1 MVWLKERR
9 RRKLK
14 ARPFPRAWREL
25 LWEKSLLYRHLPASD
40 REELHGHI
48 QVFLAEKRFE
58 GVGGLTV
65 TDEVRVLIASQACV
79 LLLHRPASYFPGLH
93 SIVIYPS
100 GYLAP
105 RKERDQVGAVVER
118 VEARAGE
125 TWPRGTLV
133 LAWDAVLAGA
143 AGRAGCSNVVIH
155 EFAHQLDYQTGE
167 ADGAPLL
174 PRHRYPEWSRV
185 WGREYARLQRA
196 LAIGLPVDISPYGVR
211 TPAEFFAVVVE
222 QFFMCPRALSSRHPE
237 LYRQLREFFQQD
249 PASWLPR

>member
-1 MVWLKERR
+1 MWLREWR
-9 RRKLK
+9 RRKLRS
-14 ARPFPRAWREL
+14 RPFPKAWREL
-25 LWEKSLLYRHLPASD
+25 LWERSLLYRHLPAQD

-58 GVGGLTV
+58 GAGGLTV
-65 TDEVRVLIASQACV
+65 TDEVRVLIASQAC
-79 LLLHRPASYFPGLH
+79 LLTLHRPADYYPGLY
-93 SIVIYPS
+93 SIVVYPS

-105 RKERDQVGAVVER
+105 RRERDQVGAVVEA

-174 PRHRYPEWSRV
+174 PRDRYPEWARI

-196 LAIGLPVDISPYGVR
+196 LAWSLPVDISPYGGKN
-211 TPAEFFAVVVE
+211 PAEFFAVVVE
-222 QFFMCPRALSSRHPE
+222 QFFMCPRALSSCHPE
-237 LYRQLREFFQQD
+237 LYRQLRLFSRQN